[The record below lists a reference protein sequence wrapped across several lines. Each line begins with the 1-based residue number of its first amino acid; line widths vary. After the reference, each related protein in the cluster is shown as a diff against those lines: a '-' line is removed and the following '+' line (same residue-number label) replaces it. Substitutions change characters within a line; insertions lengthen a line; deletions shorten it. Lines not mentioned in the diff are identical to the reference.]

1 MKKFQKRDV
10 KLLVRLLV
18 VLVIIN
24 VISALTY
31 TRFDFTQDQRYTL
44 SKSTVG
50 IVDNVQDLLIVDVF
64 LKGNFPLEFRRLQNE
79 TKQLLEEIQS
89 RNENIKFRFIDP
101 NEEGANKAETLEQ
114 LYEYGLKPVTITV
127 TDKGAQ
133 SQQLVFPWAL
143 VSQGEKVARVQLL
156 KNMMGANTEEKVIS
170 SVQHLEYALAEA
182 ISKVTIEK
190 SKKIAILKGNGE
202 LDDAYIANFLMTL
215 RETYHLAPFT
225 LESVSNEPQKTLEQ
239 LKEFDLAII
248 AKPTK
253 AFSEEQVGV
262 LDQFVMNG
270 GKTMWL
276 LDQVQADFDS
286 LRSNGTMLAYNKD
299 QSLGE
304 LLFRYGIR
312 INPVLVKDEISTKI
326 KLASGRQGSET
337 VYTDFLWK
345 FAPFVYPDTDHPI
358 VKNIEGVKYDFASPI
373 DTLKNG
379 VKKTILAKSSKYS
392 SLVGVP
398 GEISF
403 NVLKEEVTPEFYEGK
418 GSYILGVL
426 LEGEFPSVFKNRVL
440 PFTIDKPLSESKPT
454 QMIVISDGDI
464 IRNQLDDKGMPLEL
478 GYDKWTNMLYGNK
491 ELLVNSVN
499 YLLDDT
505 GLINLRT
512 KEVKIPMLDKVSVE
526 REYTSIQMKVLVIP
540 IALVVVFGT
549 IFILIRK
556 RKFNKK

>member
-31 TRFDFTQDQRYTL
+31 TRIDFTQDQRYTL

-64 LKGNFPLEFRRLQNE
+64 LKGSFPLEFRRLQNE

-202 LDDAYIANFLMTL
+202 LDDAYIADFLVTL

-225 LESVSNEPQKTLEQ
+225 LESVSNEPQKTLDQ

-345 FAPFVYPDTDHPI
+345 FAPFVYPDIDHPI

-440 PFTIDKPLSESKPT
+440 PFTIDKPLSESKQT

>member
-31 TRFDFTQDQRYTL
+31 TRIDFTQDQRYTL

-64 LKGNFPLEFRRLQNE
+64 LKGSFPLEFRRLQNE

-182 ISKVTIEK
+182 ISKVTTDK
-190 SKKIAILKGNGE
+190 NKKIAILKGNGE
-202 LDDAYIANFLMTL
+202 LDDAYIADFLMTL

-225 LESVSNEPQKTLEQ
+225 LESVSNEPQKTLDQ

-345 FAPFVYPDTDHPI
+345 FAPFVYPDIDHPI
-358 VKNIEGVKYDFASPI
+358 VKNIEGVKYDFTSPI

-418 GSYILGVL
+418 GNYILGVL
-426 LEGEFPSVFKNRVL
+426 LEGEFPSVFKNRVF
-440 PFTIDKPLSESKPT
+440 PFGLDKPISESRQT

-540 IALVVVFGT
+540 IVLVVVFGT

>member
-31 TRFDFTQDQRYTL
+31 TRIDFTQDQRYTL

-64 LKGNFPLEFRRLQNE
+64 LKGSFPLEFRRLQNE

-182 ISKVTIEK
+182 ISKVTTDK
-190 SKKIAILKGNGE
+190 NKKIAILKGNGE
-202 LDDAYIANFLMTL
+202 LDDAYIADFLMTL

-225 LESVSNEPQKTLEQ
+225 LESVSNEPQKTLDQ

-345 FAPFVYPDTDHPI
+345 FAPFVYPDIDHPI
-358 VKNIEGVKYDFASPI
+358 VKNIEGVKYDFTSPI

-418 GSYILGVL
+418 GNYILGVL
-426 LEGEFPSVFKNRVL
+426 LEGEFPSVFKNRVF
-440 PFTIDKPLSESKPT
+440 PFGLDKPISESRQT

-464 IRNQLDDKGMPLEL
+464 IKNQLDDKGMPLEL

-540 IALVVVFGT
+540 IVLVVVFGT

>member
-202 LDDAYIANFLMTL
+202 LDDAYIADFLMTL

-225 LESVSNEPQKTLEQ
+225 LESVSNEPQKTLDQ

-345 FAPFVYPDTDHPI
+345 FAPFVYPDIDHPI
-358 VKNIEGVKYDFASPI
+358 VKNIEGVKYDFTSPI

-440 PFTIDKPLSESKPT
+440 PFTIDKPLSESKQT

>member
-31 TRFDFTQDQRYTL
+31 TRIDFTQDQRYTL

-202 LDDAYIANFLMTL
+202 LDDAYIADFLMTL

-225 LESVSNEPQKTLEQ
+225 LESVSNEPQKTLDQ

-345 FAPFVYPDTDHPI
+345 FAPFVYPDIDHPI

-440 PFTIDKPLSESKPT
+440 PFTIDKPLSESKQT

>member
-18 VLVIIN
+18 VLVVIN
-24 VISALTY
+24 VIGALTY
-31 TRFDFTQDQRYTL
+31 TRFDFTQDKRYTL

-50 IVDNVQDLLIVDVF
+50 IVDNVQELLIVDVF

-202 LDDAYIANFLMTL
+202 LDDAYIADFLMTL

-239 LKEFDLAII
+239 LKDFDLAII

-304 LLFRYGIR
+304 LLFKYGIR

-345 FAPFVYPDTDHPI
+345 FAPFVYPDIDHPI

-379 VKKTILAKSSKYS
+379 VKKTVLAKSSKYS

-398 GEISF
+398 GEINF

-418 GSYILGVL
+418 GNYILGVL
-426 LEGEFPSVFKNRVL
+426 LEGEFPSVFKNRVF
-440 PFTIDKPLSESKPT
+440 PFGLDKPISESRQT

-464 IRNQLDDKGMPLEL
+464 IKNQLDDKGMPLEL

-540 IALVVVFGT
+540 IVLVVVFGT

>member
-18 VLVIIN
+18 VLVVIN
-24 VISALTY
+24 VIGALTY
-31 TRFDFTQDQRYTL
+31 TRFDFTQDKRYTL

-50 IVDNVQDLLIVDVF
+50 IVDNVQELLIVDVF

-101 NEEGANKAETLEQ
+101 NEEGVNKAETLEQ

-182 ISKVTIEK
+182 ISKVTTEK

-202 LDDAYIANFLMTL
+202 LDDAYIADFLMTL

-239 LKEFDLAII
+239 LKDFDLAII

-304 LLFRYGIR
+304 LLFKYGIR

-345 FAPFVYPDTDHPI
+345 FAPFVYPDIDHPI

-379 VKKTILAKSSKYS
+379 VKKTVLAKSSKYS

-398 GEISF
+398 GEINF

-418 GSYILGVL
+418 GNYILGVL
-426 LEGEFPSVFKNRVL
+426 LEGEFPSVFKNRVF
-440 PFTIDKPLSESKPT
+440 PFGLDKPISESRQT

-464 IRNQLDDKGMPLEL
+464 IKNQLDDKGMPLEL

-540 IALVVVFGT
+540 VVLVVVFGT
-549 IFILIRK
+549 VFILIRK

>member
-10 KLLVRLLV
+10 KLLVLLLV

-31 TRFDFTQDQRYTL
+31 TRIDFTQDQRYTL

-64 LKGNFPLEFRRLQNE
+64 LKGSFPLEFRRLQNE

-202 LDDAYIANFLMTL
+202 LDDAYIADFLMTL

-225 LESVSNEPQKTLEQ
+225 LESVSNEPQKTLDQ

-345 FAPFVYPDTDHPI
+345 FAPFVYPDIDHPI

-440 PFTIDKPLSESKPT
+440 PFTIDKPLSESKQT

>member
-18 VLVIIN
+18 VLVVIN
-24 VISALTY
+24 VIGALTY
-31 TRFDFTQDQRYTL
+31 TRFDFTQDKRYTL

-50 IVDNVQDLLIVDVF
+50 IVDNVQELLFVDVF

-101 NEEGANKAETLEQ
+101 NEEGVNKAETLEQ

-156 KNMMGANTEEKVIS
+156 KNMMRANTEEKVIS

-182 ISKVTIEK
+182 ISKVTTEK

-202 LDDAYIANFLMTL
+202 LDDAYIADFLMTL

-239 LKEFDLAII
+239 LKDFDLAII

-304 LLFRYGIR
+304 LLFKYGIR

-345 FAPFVYPDTDHPI
+345 FAPFVYPDIDHPI

-379 VKKTILAKSSKYS
+379 VKKTVLAKSSKYS

-398 GEISF
+398 GEINF

-418 GSYILGVL
+418 GNYILGVL
-426 LEGEFPSVFKNRVL
+426 LEGEFPSVFKNRVF
-440 PFTIDKPLSESKPT
+440 PFGLDKPISESRQT

-464 IRNQLDDKGMPLEL
+464 IKNQLDDKGMPLEL

-540 IALVVVFGT
+540 VVLVVVFGT
-549 IFILIRK
+549 VFILIRK

>member
-18 VLVIIN
+18 VLVVIN
-24 VISALTY
+24 VIGALTY
-31 TRFDFTQDQRYTL
+31 TRFDFTQDKRYTL

-50 IVDNVQDLLIVDVF
+50 IVDNVQELLIVDVF

-101 NEEGANKAETLEQ
+101 NEEGVNKAETLEQ

-182 ISKVTIEK
+182 ISKVTTEK

-202 LDDAYIANFLMTL
+202 LDDAYIADFLMTL

-239 LKEFDLAII
+239 LKDFDLAII

-286 LRSNGTMLAYNKD
+286 LRSNATMLAYNKD

-304 LLFRYGIR
+304 LLFKYGIR

-345 FAPFVYPDTDHPI
+345 FAPFVYPDIDHPI

-379 VKKTILAKSSKYS
+379 VKKTVLAKSSKYS

-398 GEISF
+398 GEINF

-418 GSYILGVL
+418 GNYILGVL
-426 LEGEFPSVFKNRVL
+426 LEGEFPSVFKNRVF
-440 PFTIDKPLSESKPT
+440 PFGLDKPISESRQT

-464 IRNQLDDKGMPLEL
+464 IKNQLDDKGMPLEL

-512 KEVKIPMLDKVSVE
+512 KEVKIPMVDKVSVE

-540 IALVVVFGT
+540 IVLVVVFGT

>member
-202 LDDAYIANFLMTL
+202 LDDAYIADFLMTL

-225 LESVSNEPQKTLEQ
+225 LESVSNEPQKTLDQ

-345 FAPFVYPDTDHPI
+345 FAPFVYPDIDHPI

-440 PFTIDKPLSESKPT
+440 PFTIDKPLSESKQT

>member
-31 TRFDFTQDQRYTL
+31 TRIDFTQDQRYTL

-64 LKGNFPLEFRRLQNE
+64 LKGSFPLEFRRLQNE

-202 LDDAYIANFLMTL
+202 LDDAYIADFLMTL

-225 LESVSNEPQKTLEQ
+225 LESVSNEPQKTLDQ

-345 FAPFVYPDTDHPI
+345 FAPFVYPDIDHPI

-379 VKKTILAKSSKYS
+379 VKKTVLAKSSKYS

-398 GEISF
+398 GEINF

-418 GSYILGVL
+418 GNYILGVL
-426 LEGEFPSVFKNRVL
+426 LEGEFPSVFKNRVF
-440 PFTIDKPLSESKPT
+440 PFGLDKPISESRQT

-464 IRNQLDDKGMPLEL
+464 IKNQLDDKGMPLEL

-540 IALVVVFGT
+540 IVLVVVFGT

>member
-143 VSQGEKVARVQLL
+143 VSQGEKVAKVQLL

-170 SVQHLEYALAEA
+170 SVQHLEYTLAEA
-182 ISKVTIEK
+182 ISKVTTDK
-190 SKKIAILKGNGE
+190 NKKIAILKGNGE
-202 LDDAYIANFLMTL
+202 LDDAYIADFLMTL

-225 LESVSNEPQKTLEQ
+225 LESVSNEPQKTLDQ

-345 FAPFVYPDTDHPI
+345 FAPFVYPDIDHPI
-358 VKNIEGVKYDFASPI
+358 VKNIEGVKYDFTSPI

-440 PFTIDKPLSESKPT
+440 PFTIDKPLSESKQT

>member
-1 MKKFQKRDV
+1 MKKFQKRDI
-10 KLLVRLLV
+10 KLLVQLLV
-18 VLVIIN
+18 VLVVIN

-31 TRFDFTQDQRYTL
+31 KRFDFTQDKRYTL
-44 SKSTVG
+44 SKSTEN
-50 IVDNVQDLLIVDVF
+50 IVDNVQELLIVDVF

-89 RNENIKFRFIDP
+89 RNNNIKFRFIDP
-101 NEEGANKAETLEQ
+101 NEEGANKAETIEQ
-114 LYEYGLKPVTITV
+114 LYDYGLKPVTITV

-202 LDDAYIANFLMTL
+202 LDDAYIADFLMTL

-225 LESVSNEPQKTLEQ
+225 LDNVSNEPQKTLDQ

-253 AFSEEQVGV
+253 AFTEEQVGV

-358 VKNIEGVKYDFASPI
+358 VKNIEGVKYDFTSPI

-440 PFTIDKPLSESKPT
+440 PFAIDKPLSESKQT

-464 IRNQLDDKGMPLEL
+464 IRNQLDDKGIPLEL

-512 KEVKIPMLDKVSVE
+512 KEVKIPMLDKLSVE
-526 REYTSIQMKVLVIP
+526 RAYTSIQMKVLVIP
-540 IALVVVFGT
+540 IVLVVVFGSL
-549 IFILIRK
+549 FIVIRK

>member
-31 TRFDFTQDQRYTL
+31 TRIDFTQDQRYTL

-64 LKGNFPLEFRRLQNE
+64 LKGSFPLEFRRLQNE

-202 LDDAYIANFLMTL
+202 LDDAYIADFLMTL

-225 LESVSNEPQKTLEQ
+225 LESVSNEPQKTLDQ

-345 FAPFVYPDTDHPI
+345 FAPFVYPDIDHPI
-358 VKNIEGVKYDFASPI
+358 VKNIEGVKYDFTSPI

-440 PFTIDKPLSESKPT
+440 PFTIDKPLSESKQT

>member
-31 TRFDFTQDQRYTL
+31 TRIDFTQDQRYTL

-182 ISKVTIEK
+182 ISKVTTDK
-190 SKKIAILKGNGE
+190 NKKIAILKGNGE
-202 LDDAYIANFLMTL
+202 LDDAYIADFLMTL

-225 LESVSNEPQKTLEQ
+225 LESVSNEPQKTLDQ

-440 PFTIDKPLSESKPT
+440 PFTIDKPLSESKST

>member
-182 ISKVTIEK
+182 ISKVTTDK
-190 SKKIAILKGNGE
+190 NKKIAILKGNGE
-202 LDDAYIANFLMTL
+202 LDDAYIADFLMTL

-225 LESVSNEPQKTLEQ
+225 LESVSNEPQKTLDQ

-345 FAPFVYPDTDHPI
+345 FAPFVYPDIDHPI

-440 PFTIDKPLSESKPT
+440 PFTIDKPLSESKQT

>member
-31 TRFDFTQDQRYTL
+31 TRIDFTQDQRYTL

-64 LKGNFPLEFRRLQNE
+64 LKGSFPLEFRRLQNE

-202 LDDAYIANFLMTL
+202 LDDAYIADFLMTL

-225 LESVSNEPQKTLEQ
+225 LESVSNEPQKTLDQ

-345 FAPFVYPDTDHPI
+345 FAPFVYPDIDHPI

-440 PFTIDKPLSESKPT
+440 PFTIDKPLSESKQT

>member
-31 TRFDFTQDQRYTL
+31 TRIDFTQDQRYTL

-64 LKGNFPLEFRRLQNE
+64 LKGSFPLEFRRLQNE

-89 RNENIKFRFIDP
+89 RNESIKFRFIDP

-202 LDDAYIANFLMTL
+202 LDDAYIADFLMTL
-215 RETYHLAPFT
+215 RETYHLAAFT
-225 LESVSNEPQKTLEQ
+225 LESVSNEPQKTLDQ

-345 FAPFVYPDTDHPI
+345 FAPFVYPDIDHPI
-358 VKNIEGVKYDFASPI
+358 VKNIEGVKYDFTSPI

-440 PFTIDKPLSESKPT
+440 PFTIDKPLSESKQT

>member
-202 LDDAYIANFLMTL
+202 LDDAYIADFLMTL

-225 LESVSNEPQKTLEQ
+225 LESVSNEPQKTLDQ

-345 FAPFVYPDTDHPI
+345 FAPFVYPDIDHPI

-418 GSYILGVL
+418 GNYILGVL
-426 LEGEFPSVFKNRVL
+426 LEGEFPSVFKNRVF
-440 PFTIDKPLSESKPT
+440 PFGLDKPISESRQT

>member
-31 TRFDFTQDQRYTL
+31 TRIDFTQDQRYTL

-202 LDDAYIANFLMTL
+202 LDDAYIADFLMTL
-215 RETYHLAPFT
+215 RETYNLAPFT
-225 LESVSNEPQKTLEQ
+225 LESVSNEPQKTLDQ

-345 FAPFVYPDTDHPI
+345 FAPFVYPDIDHPI

-464 IRNQLDDKGMPLEL
+464 IRNQLDDKGMSLEL

-526 REYTSIQMKVLVIP
+526 REYTSIQMRVLVIP
-540 IALVVVFGT
+540 IVLVVVFGT

>member
-18 VLVIIN
+18 VLVIVN

-182 ISKVTIEK
+182 ISKVTTDK
-190 SKKIAILKGNGE
+190 NKKIAILKGNGE
-202 LDDAYIANFLMTL
+202 LDDAYIADFLMTL

-225 LESVSNEPQKTLEQ
+225 LESVSNEPQKTLDQ

-286 LRSNGTMLAYNKD
+286 LRSNGTMLVYNKD

-358 VKNIEGVKYDFASPI
+358 VKNIEGVKYDFTSPI

-440 PFTIDKPLSESKPT
+440 PFTIDKPLSESKQT

>member
-182 ISKVTIEK
+182 ISKVTTDK
-190 SKKIAILKGNGE
+190 NKKIAILKGNGE
-202 LDDAYIANFLMTL
+202 LDDAYIADFLMTL

-225 LESVSNEPQKTLEQ
+225 LESVSNEPQKTLDQ

-345 FAPFVYPDTDHPI
+345 FAPFVYPDIDHPI
-358 VKNIEGVKYDFASPI
+358 VKNIEGVKYDFTSPI

-418 GSYILGVL
+418 GNYILGVL
-426 LEGEFPSVFKNRVL
+426 LEGEFPSVFKNRVF
-440 PFTIDKPLSESKPT
+440 PFGLDKPISESRQT